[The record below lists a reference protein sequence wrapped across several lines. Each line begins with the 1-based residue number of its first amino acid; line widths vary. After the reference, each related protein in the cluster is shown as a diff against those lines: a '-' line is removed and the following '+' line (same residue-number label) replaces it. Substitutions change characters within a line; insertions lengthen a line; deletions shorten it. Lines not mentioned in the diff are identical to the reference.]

1 MPQPDFDLARV
12 ISPITEGEFF
22 THYWERRPLVVHR
35 EDRGYYQGL
44 LSMQDVDHIICATGL
59 RYPALRLVKTGSQ
72 IPVSGYTRDMPW
84 GGDVFTKVVDAERVF
99 AEYGQGATI
108 VLQAL
113 HRSWP
118 PLGLFCRDL
127 EERFLYPVQT
137 NIYLT
142 PPAAQGFAAHY
153 DTHDVFVLQMAGA
166 KHWRIYDSPVPLP
179 DKNVPY
185 SAATTPAPQ
194 LQQEVDLQ
202 AGDLIYMPRGFIH
215 EALTSDSESL
225 HVTVGVIAYT
235 WGDLFAE
242 ALGTLRRQDPRFR
255 RSVPLESAARDGR
268 AALAADFAALVQAF
282 AAATDPEQL
291 IAQSADRF
299 ATSRPPILEGRLA
312 DLNGL
317 QQIDAHTPLRRRRGI
332 IQRLEPQGETV
343 MLRFEGKNITM
354 PDYVAPA
361 LQFISAHDAFTADD
375 LPPGLDLAG
384 RLVLVRRLVKEGFLT
399 VVRGD

>member
-22 THYWERRPLVVHR
+22 AQYWESQPLVVHR
-35 EDRGYYQGL
+35 EDRSYYQGL
-44 LSMQDVDHIICATGL
+44 LSMPDVDHIICATGL
-59 RYPALRLVKTGSQ
+59 RYPALRLVKTGSP
-72 IPVSGYTRDMPW
+72 IAVSSYTRDMPW
-84 GGDVFTKVVDAERVF
+84 GGDVFTKVVDADRVF
-99 AEYGQGATI
+99 TEYGQGATI

-127 EERFLYPVQT
+127 EERFLYSVQT

-153 DTHDVFVLQMAGA
+153 DTHDVFVLQIAGA
-166 KHWRIYDSPVPLP
+166 KHWRIYSSPVPLP
-179 DKNVPY
+179 DKNIPY

-194 LQQEVDLQ
+194 LLQEVDLQ
-202 AGDLIYMPRGFIH
+202 AGDLIYLPRGFIH
-215 EALTSDSESL
+215 EALTSDRESL
-225 HVTVGVIAYT
+225 HVTVGVIATT

-255 RSVPLESAARDGR
+255 RSVPLEGAARAGR

-282 AAATDPEQL
+282 AGATDPAQL
-291 IAQSADRF
+291 IRQAADRF
-299 ATSRPPILEGRLA
+299 ALSRPPLPAGRLA

-317 QQIDAHTPLRRRRGI
+317 KEIDARTPLRRRRGI
-332 IQRLEPQGETV
+332 IQRTAHQDETV
-343 MLRFEGKNITM
+343 TLRFEGKTITM

-361 LQFISAHDAFTADD
+361 LQFMSEHDGFTADD
-375 LPPGLDLAG
+375 LPPGLDAAG
-384 RLVLVRRLVKEGFLT
+384 RLVLIRRLVKEGFLT

>member
-22 THYWERRPLVVHR
+22 TQYWERRPLVVQR
-35 EDRGYYQGL
+35 ENPGYYHGL
-44 LSMQDVDHIICATGL
+44 LSMRDVDHIICATGL

-72 IPVSGYTRDMPW
+72 IPVSGYTRDLPW
-84 GGDVFTKVVDAERVF
+84 GGDTFTKVVDTERVF
-99 AEYGQGATI
+99 AEYEQGATI

-113 HRSWP
+113 HRSWR

-166 KHWRIYDSPVPLP
+166 KHWCIYDSPVPLP
-179 DKNVPY
+179 DKNIPY
-185 SAATTPAPQ
+185 NSSSTPAPQ
-194 LQQEVDLQ
+194 LVQEVDLR
-202 AGDLIYMPRGFIH
+202 AGDLIYLPRGFIH

-242 ALGTLRRQDPRFR
+242 ALGALRRQDPRFR
-255 RSVPLESAARDGR
+255 QSVPLEAAARDNR
-268 AALAADFAALVQAF
+268 SALAAEFAALVEAF
-282 AAATDPEQL
+282 AAGTDPEQF
-291 IAQSADRF
+291 IHRAADSF
-299 ATSRPPILEGRLA
+299 AMSRPPLLEGRLA
-312 DLNGL
+312 DINSLTALDG
-317 QQIDAHTPLRRRRGI
+317 ATPVRRRRGI
-332 IQRLEPQGETV
+332 IYRIDPQGDTV
-343 MLRFEGKNITM
+343 ALRYEGKAITM
-354 PDYVAPA
+354 PDYVMPA
-361 LQFISAHDAFTADD
+361 LQFMGEQERFTADD
-375 LPPGLDLAG
+375 LPGGIDAAG
-384 RLVLVRRLVKEGFLT
+384 RRVLVRRLVKEGFLT
-399 VVRGD
+399 IVRGD